1 MARAMWKGAIQF
13 GLVTIPV
20 KLYLATESKGISFN
34 MLHKTDLSRIQMKVW
49 CPVEDEPISRSDTVK
64 GFEYA
69 PGEYVVVTDEDLE
82 RVPLKTVRSI
92 EIEQFT
98 KAERDDAAV
107 RFVKSAYY
115 LEPDKVGRKA
125 FNLLKSVLDEDGLT
139 AICKVVIKDREALAA
154 LDPFGDT
161 MLLTTLHWP
170 DEIRATDELDL
181 GDEKYEFKP
190 AELAMAKQLVSAMTA
205 EFDPSQYKDE
215 YRQALE
221 EVIMAKVEGKE
232 TVEIEAPEEG
242 GKLIDL
248 MAALEASVNAA
259 KASREASSDKPVSV
273 SDAKAAKAAKATKS
287 TAAAKAKA
295 AEERTRTRRPPS
307 RHGSARR
314 PDPRPTPRCLAGR
327 DESIP
332 EPALGP
338 DVARSLRRVVELVAK
353 PSDVDTYVVDLVDVF
368 ATPDL
373 CQQRSVA
380 EDVARVAD
388 EVVEQ
393 LVLGRRQ
400 IEALAAEPRLLLRE
414 VDLEIARLE
423 RWRATRRR
431 GHLETPQHGLHAGHQ
446 LKVVERLGHVIVG
459 PELKALDLVHRVVA
473 GGQHQHRDVRER
485 PDLAEDLEAV
495 DAGEPDVEQ
504 HDVRVLVLDGVQ
516 RQPRRSPAPMTST
529 SRHCSVNPSRTD
541 STTSGSSSTTR
552 IRISPPPS
560 VRRRERPG

>member
-34 MLHKTDLSRIQMKVW
+34 MLHKTDLSRIQMKIW

-64 GFEYA
+64 GYEYA
-69 PGEYVVVTDEDLE
+69 PGQYVVITDEDLE

-170 DEIRATDELDL
+170 DEIRSTDELDL

-205 EFDPSQYKDE
+205 EFDPAQYKDE
-215 YRQALE
+215 YREALE
-221 EVIMAKVEGKE
+221 TIIQAKVEGKE
-232 TVEIEAPEEG
+232 TVEIEAPEES

-259 KASREASSDKPVSV
+259 KARASRTDEAGLRLRRQGRQGGEGRRRPRPPPRRRPPRK
-273 SDAKAAKAAKATKS
+273 
-287 TAAAKAKA
+287 
-295 AEERTRTRRPPS
+295 TRTRRPPS

-314 PDPRPTPRCLAGR
+314 P
-327 DESIP
+327 
-332 EPALGP
+332 EP
-338 DVARSLRRVVELVAK
+338 
-353 PSDVDTYVVDLVDVF
+353 
-368 ATPDL
+368 
-373 CQQRSVA
+373 
-380 EDVARVAD
+380 
-388 EVVEQ
+388 
-393 LVLGRRQ
+393 
-400 IEALAAEPRLLLRE
+400 AAEP
-414 VDLEIARLE
+414 A
-423 RWRATRRR
+423 RRR
-431 GHLETPQHGLHAGHQ
+431 KTA
-446 LKVVERLGHVIVG
+446 
-459 PELKALDLVHRVVA
+459 
-473 GGQHQHRDVRER
+473 
-485 PDLAEDLEAV
+485 
-495 DAGEPDVEQ
+495 
-504 HDVRVLVLDGVQ
+504 
-516 RQPRRSPAPMTST
+516 
-529 SRHCSVNPSRTD
+529 
-541 STTSGSSSTTR
+541 
-552 IRISPPPS
+552 
-560 VRRRERPG
+560 